1 MTGTA
6 EEVAPE
12 VKRSYDLSVTR
23 IATHK
28 RSRRERLPDRIC
40 QGSEQRWAEVARR
53 AVEVALQGRAVLVGT
68 RSVEA
73 SERLS
78 SALTLGGV
86 EHSVLNARQDE
97 GEAQAVA
104 QAGHAGRITVATNM
118 AGRGTDIK
126 LQPDVEQAGGLH
138 VILTEFHESARV
150 DRQLFG
156 RCARQGDPGST
167 EAIVSIDDELFL
179 RFAPVL
185 VRRALALLVKTPLSS
200 RKTLRWLVKSLQ
212 DRAERHYRK
221 QRQDTVQRDAQTA
234 QSLGFVGRRSK

>member
-1 MTGTA
+1 
-6 EEVAPE
+6 
-12 VKRSYDLSVTR
+12 
-23 IATHK
+23 
-28 RSRRERLPDRIC
+28 
-40 QGSEQRWAEVARR
+40 
-53 AVEVALQGRAVLVGT
+53 
-68 RSVEA
+68 
-73 SERLS
+73 
-78 SALTLGGV
+78 
-86 EHSVLNARQDE
+86 
-97 GEAQAVA
+97 
-104 QAGHAGRITVATNM
+104 
-118 AGRGTDIK
+118 
-126 LQPDVEQAGGLH
+126 
-138 VILTEFHESARV
+138 
-150 DRQLFG
+150 LFG